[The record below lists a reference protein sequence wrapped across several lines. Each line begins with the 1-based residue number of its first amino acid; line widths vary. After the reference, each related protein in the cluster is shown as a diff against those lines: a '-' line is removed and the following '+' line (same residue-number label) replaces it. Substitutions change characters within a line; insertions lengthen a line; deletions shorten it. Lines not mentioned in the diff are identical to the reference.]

1 MKFNY
6 PQSLNLAALRL
17 NLRDEISPFAAP
29 RYARFAVKFT
39 QGGLLIQLMRR
50 EFMLN
55 LRAAPSL
62 SLKILKFNSVCAH
75 YALFLPQRRKIFQI

>member
-6 PQSLNLAALRL
+6 PQSLSMSALRL
-17 NLRDEISPFAAP
+17 NLRDEISPSAAP

-39 QGGLLIQLMRR
+39 RGGLLMQSMRR

-55 LRAAPSL
+55 LRAARSL
-62 SLKILKFNSVCAH
+62 SPA
-75 YALFLPQRRKIFQI
+75 